1 MEKTLYSPLWY
12 RVAGLKPR
20 LKSHA
25 EIHRHHYRGELWY
38 VLQDHATGRFQR
50 FTPAA
55 YLLIGLMDGKRT
67 VQQIWNSACL
77 RLGDD
82 APTQEEV
89 IRLLTQ
95 LHAADALQGDVL
107 PDPGEVQKRFKK
119 QRFMKRMQN
128 VRSPLFMRMSL
139 FDPERFLTRYEPV
152 LRPFFSWPGLVLW
165 LAVVIPAVF
174 QVAVHWP
181 DLTRNLTDRVLAPSN
196 LLVLWLT
203 FPILKALHEF
213 GHAFA
218 VKIKGGEVHDMGI
231 MLLVFTPIPYVD
243 ASAASALRRKWDRFV
258 VGAAGLLVELFFA
271 GVAMFV
277 WLNAEPGPLR
287 AVAFNTMLIAGISSL
302 LFNGNPLLRY
312 DAYYILTD
320 LIEIP
325 NLGTRGNRYIGYLIQ
340 RYLFGMKHLE
350 APVATRG
357 EKTWFI
363 VYSLA
368 AFLYRIVIYF
378 SIVLFVASRFF
389 IIGMMFAAW
398 AVINMFIFPVG
409 KMLHFLLA
417 SPKLI
422 RNRFR
427 AVMVSTAVIGG
438 LVLFVTLY
446 PMPLSTVAEGVIW
459 IPDDAVVRAGS
470 EGFVE
475 EILVLPGNRIAAGT
489 PLIACSDPFLP
500 ARIRVLESRLKELEA
515 LYDTQRRTDRVAS
528 EITRDDIEQASAEL
542 EDAQQRNKELTI
554 LSGNK
559 GFFVLPEYKD
569 MPGRFVSRGEPLG
582 YILQDDT
589 RTVRTVVTQ
598 ADIDLVRYETVRVDV
613 RHSGDLSEIIPAMIE
628 REVPAA
634 THKLPSPVLSRE
646 GGGDIALDPN
656 ESGKMKT
663 FQKIFLFDVELLD
676 EVPVTRVGSRV
687 YVRFGH
693 GNEPLVK
700 RWYRMARRLFLKR
713 FSA

>member
-446 PMPLSTVAEGVIW
+446 PMPLSTVAQGVIW